1 MWQTSAR
8 AHRKVR
14 IKVCPDGWKNPALY
28 WCTECSLLRVTFV
41 YNSLRCGVFLAFS
54 CLSSFNHFCSV
65 YFPTLYYFSLEKTK
79 NKIKILQN
87 SAPLQK
93 LRKSCEKCREKG
105 RRKKE
110 NHKNNK
116 TPVAIIIVVVVVAF
130 VIVVGWWVAI
140 SVPLSYARST
150 KPAKRK
156 KAVRCV
162 WHTLVSA
169 AAPATNG
176 FAFLGVAWPSLDS

>member
-1 MWQTSAR
+1 MHRFKNCGKAVKSA
-8 AHRKVR
+8 AKKGEGKRK
-14 IKVCPDGWKNPALY
+14 I
-28 WCTECSLLRVTFV
+28 
-41 YNSLRCGVFLAFS
+41 
-54 CLSSFNHFCSV
+54 
-65 YFPTLYYFSLEKTK
+65 
-79 NKIKILQN
+79 I
-87 SAPLQK
+87 
-93 LRKSCEKCREKG
+93 
-105 RRKKE
+105 
-110 NHKNNK
+110 KNNK
-116 TPVAIIIVVVVVAF
+116 TPVAIIIVVVVAF

-176 FAFLGVAWPSLDS
+176 FTFLGVVWPSLDS

>member
-1 MWQTSAR
+1 M
-8 AHRKVR
+8 
-14 IKVCPDGWKNPALY
+14 
-28 WCTECSLLRVTFV
+28 
-41 YNSLRCGVFLAFS
+41 
-54 CLSSFNHFCSV
+54 
-65 YFPTLYYFSLEKTK
+65 
-79 NKIKILQN
+79 
-87 SAPLQK
+87 
-93 LRKSCEKCREKG
+93 RKSCEKCREKG

-116 TPVAIIIVVVVVAF
+116 TPVAIIIVVVVVVAF

-162 WHTLVSA
+162 WHTLVSV
-169 AAPATNG
+169 AAPAKYG
-176 FAFLGVAWPSLDS
+176 FTFLGVAWPS